1 MKSKL
6 KKIVERADN
15 AFANYKPDDFL
26 ALCADEIVWR
36 MVGEETARGKTEVKK
51 WMELGIDN
59 GEISFI
65 PPSINCKNIIV
76 EDKCVVAF
84 GDMEIKK
91 KNGEITNFSYCD
103 IYRFKNDKIVE
114 LTSYVVPSEL
124 R

>member
-6 KKIVERADN
+6 KKIVERADE

-36 MVGEETARGKTEVKK
+36 MVGEETARGKNEVKK
-51 WMELGIDN
+51 WMEIGIDN

-65 PPSINCKNIIV
+65 PPSINCKNIIE
-76 EDKCVVAF
+76 EDKCVIAF
-84 GDMEIKK
+84 GEMEIKK
-91 KNGEITNFSYCD
+91 RVVSQLNFPIAIFIDSKM
-103 IYRFKNDKIVE
+103 R
-114 LTSYVVPSEL
+114 